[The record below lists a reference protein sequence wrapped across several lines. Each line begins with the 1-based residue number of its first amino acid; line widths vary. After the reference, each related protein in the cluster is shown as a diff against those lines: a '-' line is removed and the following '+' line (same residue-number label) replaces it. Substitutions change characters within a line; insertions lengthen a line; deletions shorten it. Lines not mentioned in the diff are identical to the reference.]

1 MVSPTKGDSFMNKP
15 KIVIHCASGLGN
27 IGDEA
32 LLISF
37 IKRYQKTSDITVL
50 CMNGPAARKYTGYH
64 KCFSDTDKECKK
76 IINECDVFILGG
88 GTLFQDETSIYNI
101 YRWGHYLNY
110 AHKLNKKTMVYA
122 NGIGP
127 LNYARSRKYVSGILS
142 KTNVITLRDTESLS
156 ELQAMG
162 IYHATVTADGVFGLH
177 FHEHPPQSFHYEK
190 PYVCICLRH
199 WFDLIP
205 FLPVSVCKK
214 LNLQSPKNRLKYA
227 AFIDTMVFI
236 INLINEHYHCNI
248 ILLPF
253 MIDRDYKVADDI
265 IAKAKFKKHIH
276 IFEEKNFDVQ
286 NYFSVI
292 KGAQFVIGMRLHSI
306 IFSIICATPFVA
318 LCYSQKILSL
328 LKYTGFQNLAVDVNN
343 MHCDEVMKLIDFI
356 ETNRSEISSQE
367 MTVYEKMK
375 AHENINDKFFS
386 SLLNNKIIKDK
397 KGVPYGMEKI

>member
-1 MVSPTKGDSFMNKP
+1 MNKP

-236 INLINEHYHCNI
+236 INLINEHYHYNI

-265 IAKAKFKKHIH
+265 IAKVKFKKHIH

-306 IFSIICATPFVA
+306 IFSIICATPFIA
-318 LCYSQKILSL
+318 LNYSPKIISL
-328 LKYTGFQNLAVDVNN
+328 LRYIGLQNLAIDVNH
-343 MHCDEVMKLIDFI
+343 MDYAKVMNLIDYI
-356 ETNRSEISSQE
+356 EGNRAGISLQE
-367 MTVYEKMK
+367 KSAYEKMK
-375 AHENINDKFFS
+375 KCEDINEELLLH
-386 SLLNNKIIKDK
+386 LLNDRCIADYLHQNWEINK
-397 KGVPYGMEKI
+397 EN

>member
-1 MVSPTKGDSFMNKP
+1 MNKP

-142 KTNVITLRDTESLS
+142 KTNVITLRDKESLS
-156 ELQAMG
+156 ELHAMG

-236 INLINEHYHCNI
+236 INLINEHYHYNI

-253 MIDRDYKVADDI
+253 MIDRDYRVADDI
-265 IAKAKFKKHIH
+265 IAKVKFKKHIH
-276 IFEEKNFDVQ
+276 IFEEKNFDIQ

-306 IFSIICATPFVA
+306 IFSIMCATPFVA

-343 MHCDEVMKLIDFI
+343 MHCDEVMKLINFI

-367 MTVYEKMK
+367 VIVYEKMK

-386 SLLNNKIIKDK
+386 SLLNNKIIKGK

>member
-1 MVSPTKGDSFMNKP
+1 MKKP

-50 CMNGPAARKYTGYH
+50 CMNGPAARKYAGYH

-76 IINECDVFILGG
+76 IINECDVFILAG

-236 INLINEHYHCNI
+236 INLINEHYHYNI

-265 IAKAKFKKHIH
+265 IAKVKFKKHIH

-306 IFSIICATPFVA
+306 IFSIICATPFIA
-318 LCYSQKILSL
+318 LNYSPKIISL
-328 LKYTGFQNLAVDVNN
+328 LRYIGLQNLAIDVNH
-343 MHCDEVMKLIDFI
+343 MDYAKVMNLIDYI
-356 ETNRSEISSQE
+356 EGNRVGISLQE
-367 MTVYEKMK
+367 KSAYEKMK
-375 AHENINDKFFS
+375 KCEDINEELLLH
-386 SLLNNKIIKDK
+386 LLNDRCIADYLHQNWEINK
-397 KGVPYGMEKI
+397 EN

>member
-1 MVSPTKGDSFMNKP
+1 MDKP

-37 IKRYQKTSDITVL
+37 IKRYQKTCDITVL
-50 CMNGPAARKYTGYH
+50 CMNGPATRKYTGYH

-76 IINECDVFILGG
+76 LISECDIFILGG

-127 LNYARSRKYVSGILS
+127 LNYAWSRKYVSEILC
-142 KTNVITLRDTESLS
+142 KTNVITLRDAESLS
-156 ELQAMG
+156 ELQSMG
-162 IYHATVTADGVFGLH
+162 INHATVTADGVFGLP
-177 FHEHPPQSFHYEK
+177 FHEHTSQNFHYEE

-205 FLPVSVCKK
+205 FLPVSVCKR
-214 LNLQSPKNRLKYA
+214 LNMQPLKNRLKYGE
-227 AFIDTMVFI
+227 FIDTMVLI
-236 INLINEHYHCNI
+236 INLINEHYHYNI

-253 MIDRDYKVADDI
+253 MIDRDYKVASDI
-265 IAKAKFKKHIH
+265 VAKVKCKKHIH
-276 IFEEKNFDVQ
+276 IFEEKDFDVQ
-286 NYFSVI
+286 KFFSVI

-306 IFSIICATPFVA
+306 IFSIMCATPFIA
-318 LCYSQKILSL
+318 LSYSQKVLSL
-328 LKYTGFQNLAVDVNN
+328 LNYTGFQNLVVDVNN
-343 MHCDEVMKLIDFI
+343 MHCDEVMELINFI

-367 MTVYEKMK
+367 MNVYEEMK
-375 AHENINDKFFS
+375 AREDINDKFFT
-386 SLLNNKIIKDK
+386 SLLNNKIT
-397 KGVPYGMEKI
+397 